1 MIVNSDHGQPN
12 HSVPGCCVC
21 PTHRPGDRQIQSP
34 SPAPRSSRARR
45 ELSPGPAGPS
55 FSIIERVQKPIP
67 GRRSPRPCQQ
77 KYGTRTHNPTHHPP
91 HIHQKL
97 LRSIQGAPHLPHRTR
112 RSLGRQRSIIPRP
125 REWRAVCPPSF
136 PLQERGWVDST
147 WRGRRPQLGR
157 CRSFFAVLLRTR
169 ARFWNRTGGRRP
181 APCRANGQDT
191 PLASAAAENGG
202 ATRCRRRILRA
213 SMSGVWQGSYR
224 GRGR

>member
-77 KYGTRTHNPTHHPP
+77 KYGTRTHNPTHHPTTHPPKAATIDTGRTSPPAP
-91 HIHQKL
+91 HAAVP
-97 LRSIQGAPHLPHRTR
+97 RSPAIDNSPPPRVARSLPPFIPSAGEGMGRQHMARAATSTRPVPQFFCRASADARAILEPDRGAPPG
-112 RSLGRQRSIIPRP
+112 SMPGQRP
-125 REWRAVCPPSF
+125 RHPSGLRCCREWVWGCYSLSP
-136 PLQERGWVDST
+136 E
-147 WRGRRPQLGR
+147 
-157 CRSFFAVLLRTR
+157 
-169 ARFWNRTGGRRP
+169 NP
-181 APCRANGQDT
+181 ACIN
-191 PLASAAAENGG
+191 EW
-202 ATRCRRRILRA
+202 
-213 SMSGVWQGSYR
+213 GVAG
-224 GRGR
+224 